1 VADSSIPKTNS
12 KGKSLKD
19 LAYGEPPTK
28 DATPDDKAMY
38 VLARYQVQNDHY
50 VGLYE
55 TWSKA
60 VLFLLGRHWLIW
72 NKQKRRYGTDTDV
85 PAWTQQP
92 VTQVVYAVYR
102 TAIAKLTK
110 QKPALEIVPPSS
122 DSDDRESAHIAEAL
136 ITHLWRLCKIPT
148 TIKRA
153 LGWFLCTGQVYLRVH
168 WDKDAG
174 KLVPLSQLME
184 IPHSDPNR
192 AAQGETE
199 DVPVPVGEDG
209 KAIMKPGEPDPET
222 GEPGEEVPDLDAE
235 PHMVP
240 EGEIAI
246 GIESPLSV
254 RYNPE
259 AETPEDADEMFVARL
274 WPLQRAAEHFD
285 IDEHELTS
293 GKDEDRGQY
302 DDLMSSAS
310 AAQPDMLG
318 TFGGASQSEAIGPRV
333 LVIEYYRDRMD
344 DFPNG
349 RHWIVV
355 GEKTVWPKE
364 GDKEYPD
371 GEAELPDG
379 FWPPLIAVQDVPVPG
394 QIQALGLIPQI
405 VGLNEAL
412 NTLDGKILENDVQ
425 MAMGGKWIVSPD
437 DRGLLIDSSPGQVLA
452 SKGYAEGKP
461 PVQAEIKALPAQ
473 VYAERSVIMGKVSL
487 VTGFDRQDLGEPPEG
502 VTAGRAMLVQQE
514 KTDSVYAPSLESWE
528 HAYEEVG
535 RRMITLA
542 QRNYTESRD
551 IQIRGE
557 RGKWEVRSFLG
568 SDLSDGLDVR
578 VQVGS
583 SFPWSKAAQWDAR
596 IDVLKA
602 FPGMVTSPTGEVD
615 EEKFSKFMDTGA
627 SGLGAFESDE
637 NSDLMEVEREH
648 AMFEAYDPQQGSN
661 QLPQL
666 AFWQSQP
673 KHLAAHYD
681 FMKRDRARYDKWK
694 PEAQQAFIQHMQ
706 LTAQTVDQLAGQ
718 MPGGEQGA
726 PQQGPPGGGPPNLQL
741 MPGGQGA
748 PSAQAGGD
756 TSATKLTPGDFA
768 AAGQ

>member
-1 VADSSIPKTNS
+1 
-12 KGKSLKD
+12 
-19 LAYGEPPTK
+19 
-28 DATPDDKAMY
+28 MY
-38 VLARYQVQNDHY
+38 VLARYQVQSDHF

-72 NKQKRRYGTDTDV
+72 NKMKRRYGTDTDV

-92 VTQVVYAVYR
+92 VTQIVYAVYR

-110 QKPALEIVPPSS
+110 QKPSLEIVPPSS

-136 ITHLWRLCKIPT
+136 ITHLWRLLKVPT

-174 KLVPLSQLME
+174 KLVPLTQLME
-184 IPHSDPNR
+184 QPHSDPLR
-192 AAQGETE
+192 AQAGETE
-199 DVPVPVGEDG
+199 DVNVPVGPDG
-209 KAIMKPGEPDPET
+209 NPIMKAGEPDPET

-240 EGEIAI
+240 EGEIAL
-246 GIESPLSV
+246 GIESPMSV

-259 AETPEDADEMFVARL
+259 AESPDDAYEMFVARL
-274 WPLQRAAEHFD
+274 WPLARCAAHFE
-285 IDEHELTS
+285 IDETELQS
-293 GKDEDRGQY
+293 GLDEDRGQY

-310 AAQPDMLG
+310 AAQPDLLG
-318 TFGGASQSEAIGPRV
+318 TFGGASQSEAIGGRT
-333 LVIEYYRDRMD
+333 LVIEYYHDRTD
-344 DFPNG
+344 ECPDG

-355 GEKTVWPKE
+355 GKQRVWPKE
-364 GDKEYPD
+364 GDKEYPK
-371 GEAELPDG
+371 GEAPLPDG

-394 QIQALGLIPQI
+394 QIQALGLLPQI
-405 VGLNEAL
+405 VPLNEAM
-412 NTLDGKILENDVQ
+412 NTLDGKILEHNVQ
-425 MAMGGKWIVSPD
+425 MAMGGKWIVAPD
-437 DRGLLIDSSPGQVLA
+437 DRGLEIDSSPGQVLA
-452 SKGYAEGKP
+452 SKGYAEGRP
-461 PVQAEIKALPAQ
+461 PVQAEIHPLPAQ
-473 VYAERSVIMGKVSL
+473 IYAERQVIMQRVSL
-487 VTGFDRQDLGEPPEG
+487 VSGLDRESLGEPPEG
-502 VTAGRAMLVQQE
+502 VTSGRAMLVTQE
-514 KTDSVYAPSLESWE
+514 KSDSSYAPSLESWE
-528 HAYEEVG
+528 HALEEVG
-535 RRMITLA
+535 RRMIALA
-542 QRNYTESRD
+542 QKNYTEARD

-568 SDLSDGLDVR
+568 SDLSDGMDVR

-596 IDVLKA
+596 VDMLSK
-602 FPGMVTSPTGEVD
+602 FPGLVTNMQSGEVD
-615 EEKFSKFMDTGA
+615 KEALSRYMDTGA
-627 SGLGAFESDE
+627 PGLGAFQSDE
-637 NSDLMEVEREH
+637 DSDLVEVEREH
-648 AMFEAYDPQQGSN
+648 AMFEAYDPQEGSN

-694 PEAQQAFIQHMQ
+694 PEAQQAFLQHMQ
-706 LTAQTVDQLAGQ
+706 LTAQAVDSLAGNLAGAQ
-718 MPGGEQGA
+718 PQPAPGGQ
-726 PQQGPPGGGPPNLQL
+726 PSPDGGPPNLQL
-741 MPGGQGA
+741 MNGGD
-748 PSAQAGGD
+748 PRLQAGGEP
-756 TSATKLTPGDFA
+756 SATKLTPGDYA